1 MSKFLPTKDQKEVM
15 DRILEQRLSVLA
27 VAGPGAG
34 KSLVALEVAQA
45 VVARQDPRLVRNVLF
60 LSFSNATIHR
70 LARSAGVHFRRTA
83 KSLQFR
89 TYHSYAADFL
99 SSYGRFVGLP
109 PLIRVIDLLEQRLR
123 LFRAGSAAMI
133 DSTAVFEDLAVK
145 AGLLSFDLLIPRA
158 IDILSASSRLRAII
172 QRQYPLIV
180 VDEFQDTSEEQ
191 WQLLRLIGESAQV
204 LALADPNQ
212 IIYSSFG
219 AITSRLEQ
227 FETWKKVK
235 RYDFSAENLRCS
247 SSKILTFASSLLN
260 ATPFPKTN
268 HENELHFVCLSYR
281 NQLVEYLAQV
291 VPDFAKDGETATLG
305 ILVPSNRHCEELG
318 GELRRRAK
326 GAKLSTLPQLVADPT
341 AYDSIPLAL
350 AGIADFATS
359 GTDEARHEA
368 ALALMTLNSLWNP
381 AFRATAKR
389 QEEIAELLA
398 DGLRNASAFAQV
410 FSSIRD
416 GQDPRVVQNA
426 LVNEMRKQK
435 IFKVAAE
442 RITAHDRVHLRQEH
456 YSRENNVEAFMA
468 NRGNDALREDPL
480 TSRIQIL
487 NYWKAKG
494 REFDYV
500 ILVVDPRA
508 EKTRAAIDEQR
519 RLYYVCATR
528 PKTCLVVVY
537 FRNELGR
544 VLGPVLA
551 PAD

>member
-1 MSKFLPTKDQKEVM
+1 M

-34 KSLVALEVAQA
+34 KSLVALEVAQT
-45 VVARQDPRLVRNVLF
+45 VVARLDPRLVRNVLF

-70 LARSAGVHFRRTA
+70 LARSAGVHFGTTA

-89 TYHSYAADFL
+89 TYHSFAADLL

-109 PLIRVIDLLEQRLR
+109 PVIRVIDLLEQRL
-123 LFRAGSAAMI
+123 LMFRAGSAAVNP
-133 DSTAVFEDLAVK
+133 TAVFEDLAIK
-145 AGLLSFDLLIPRA
+145 GGLLSFDILIPRA
-158 IDILSASSRLRAII
+158 IEILSASPRLRAII
-172 QRQYPLIV
+172 QRQYPLIIV
-180 VDEFQDTSEEQ
+180 EEFQDTSEEQ
-191 WQLLRLIGESAQV
+191 WQLLQLIGESAQV

-219 AITSRLEQ
+219 ATPSRLGQ
-227 FETWKKVK
+227 FENWKNVK
-235 RYDFSAENLRCS
+235 RYDFSAENLRCRS
-247 SSKILTFASSLLN
+247 SNILTFASSLLS
-260 ATPFPKTN
+260 ATPFPKIN
-268 HENELHFVCLSYR
+268 HENELHFICLNYR
-281 NQLVEYLAQV
+281 NQLVEYLAQI
-291 VPDFAKDGETATLG
+291 VPEFAKDGETATLG

-318 GELRRRAK
+318 AELRRRAK

-350 AGIADFATS
+350 AAIADFAAS
-359 GTDEARHEA
+359 GTDEARNEA

-389 QEEIAELLA
+389 QEEIAELLG
-398 DGLRNASAFAQV
+398 DGLRNASTFAQV

-416 GQDPRVVQNA
+416 AQDPRTVQDA
-426 LVNEMRKQK
+426 LVNGMRKHK
-435 IFKVAAE
+435 IFKVAAG
-442 RITAHDRVHLRQEH
+442 RVTAHDRVHLRQEN
-456 YSRENNVEAFMA
+456 YSRENNVEAYMA
-468 NRGNDALREDPL
+468 NRSNDPLREDPL

-537 FRNELGR
+537 FKNELGR

-551 PAD
+551 PVD